1 MNKWGISVRVVKSLA
16 ELKMPKS
23 HRIFLEHLLEY
34 LKSYPV
40 IEKVL
45 LFGSCA
51 KGEATQ
57 KSDIDLLL
65 LGSGMTD
72 EDEWNIAWNCPKWD
86 GIEYVPYDL
95 ISGTLDSYGEMS
107 NIPGMVQHSIKLRG
121 VDLTELLFTR

>member
-1 MNKWGISVRVVKSLA
+1 MHTIKSLD
-16 ELKMPKS
+16 ELEMPNS
-23 HRIFLEHLLEY
+23 HRVFLEHLLEY
-34 LKSYPV
+34 FKSYPV

-72 EDEWNIAWNCPKWD
+72 EYEWDIAWNCPKWD
-86 GIEYVPYDL
+86 GIEYVPFDL
-95 ISGTLDSYGEMS
+95 LSGTLDSFKEMS
-107 NIPGMVQHSIKLRG
+107 KRPGMVQHSIALRG
-121 VDLTELLFTR
+121 VDISELL

>member
-1 MNKWGISVRVVKSLA
+1 MRIIKSLE
-16 ELKMPKS
+16 ELKMPNS
-23 HRIFLEHLLEY
+23 HRVFLEHLLEHF
-34 LKSYPV
+34 KSYPIIERV
-40 IEKVL
+40 I

-72 EDEWNIAWNCPKWD
+72 EDEWDIVWNCPRWG

-95 ISGTLDSYGEMS
+95 LSDTLDSYEEMS
-107 NIPGMVQHSIKLRG
+107 KTPGMVQYAIALRG
-121 VDLTELLFTR
+121 VDISELL

>member
-1 MNKWGISVRVVKSLA
+1 MRIVKSLE

-34 LKSYPV
+34 FKSYPI

-65 LGSGMTD
+65 LGTGMTD
-72 EDEWNIAWNCPKWD
+72 EDEWDIAWNCPRWD
-86 GIEYVPYDL
+86 GIEYVPYDIL
-95 ISGTLDSYGEMS
+95 SGTLESYREMS
-107 NIPGMVQHSIKLRG
+107 IIPGMVQHSIELRG
-121 VDLTELLFTR
+121 VDISELL

>member
-1 MNKWGISVRVVKSLA
+1 MRIIRTLE

-34 LKSYPV
+34 FKSYPV
-40 IEKVL
+40 IERVI

-51 KGEATQ
+51 KGDAKQ

-72 EDEWNIAWNCPKWD
+72 EDEWDIAWNCPKWS

-95 ISGTLDSYGEMS
+95 LSDTFDSYKEMS
-107 NIPGMVQHSIKLRG
+107 KIPGMVQHSIELRG
-121 VDLTELLFTR
+121 VDISELL